1 MLKKIL
7 KGKKVQVLMVGKA
20 QLKIACMIIYY
31 TLVGVMGLVIFTFN
45 IEANIAN
52 QDIHRDYILCESGGR
67 SDCVLDLGINSDVNS
82 AITTIIYVMLSFLP
96 VLAIFFSF
104 NPQICTGSRGKER
117 STSARSTFL
126 SKKSSTKSSTYQPK

>member
-45 IEANIAN
+45 EANTGN
-52 QDIHRDYILCESGGR
+52 LDIHRDYILCESGGR
-67 SDCVLDLGINSDVNS
+67 SDCVLDLGINSDVNT
-82 AITTIIYVMLSFLP
+82 AITTITYVMISFLP

-104 NPQICTGSRGKER
+104 NPQTCTGSRGRER

-126 SKKSSTKSSTYQPK
+126 SKRSSTKSSIYRPK